1 MDKIIQLT
9 DNIFDRT
16 VVQSNI
22 PIVVDFR
29 ADWCMPC
36 QMIEPIINELAKLL
50 CGKVNFARIDIENDQ
65 RIAGSLGVMSLPTL
79 IFFKNGEELGRS
91 VGSISKDGL
100 LRKINEHFK

>member
-1 MDKIIQLT
+1 MNKIIQLT

-16 VVQSNI
+16 IVHSNI

-29 ADWCMPC
+29 ADWCAPC
-36 QMIEPIINELAKLL
+36 QIIEPIINELAKLL
-50 CGKVNFARIDIENDQ
+50 RGKVTFAKINIEDDQ
-65 RIAGSLGVMSLPTL
+65 RIANSLGIMSLPTL

-100 LRKINEHFK
+100 LMKINEYFK